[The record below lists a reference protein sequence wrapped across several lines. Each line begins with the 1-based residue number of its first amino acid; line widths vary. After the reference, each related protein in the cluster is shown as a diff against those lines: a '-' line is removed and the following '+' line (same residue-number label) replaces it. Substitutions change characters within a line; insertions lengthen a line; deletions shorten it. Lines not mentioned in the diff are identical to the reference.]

1 MSIFSLNYF
10 FVCKTKFFRIEAV
23 NALSISIVIG
33 LGSKNADRGD
43 GDIRHLLA
51 PLSTLLPD
59 FARAD

>member
-1 MSIFSLNYF
+1 M
-10 FVCKTKFFRIEAV
+10 

-59 FARAD
+59 VARAD